1 MSESEAPRE
10 IILEARST
18 GQNLQLLQRVFQS
31 SRIRAETLSRD
42 PIRIKLPAT
51 TRAVSVLL
59 LLLEELKPEG
69 SIMLDGGGTY
79 NIDEEGMSKLR
90 RIAIRSLSTEAP
102 EKPLTAVTH
111 DVSQA
116 PNTTITTAQQVRR
129 DLQTESQSRRP
140 LVQEE
145 QQTGGFKSNEV
156 TVMTMMFAL
165 LIGVVAAFV
174 TILAFVGKMEQLYTD
189 FIFAVAALGA
199 ISIVHR
205 YAGAFKQSKS
215 P

>member
-10 IILEARST
+10 IILEARND

-31 SRIRAETLSRD
+31 SRIKVETVSSD

-69 SIMLDGGGTY
+69 NIILDGGNTY
-79 NIDEEGMSKLR
+79 NIDDEGISKLR
-90 RIAIRSLSTEAP
+90 RIAIRSLSTETTDRA
-102 EKPLTAVTH
+102 LTTKTY
-111 DVSQA
+111 DVPHVSSPPVATAEIHTDMQA
-116 PNTTITTAQQVRR
+116 DSEVRR
-129 DLQTESQSRRP
+129 IPQTS
-140 LVQEE
+140 
-145 QQTGGFKSNEV
+145 GFRSNEV

-174 TILAFVGKMEQLYTD
+174 TVLAFVGKMEQLYAD
-189 FIFAVAALGA
+189 FIFGVAVVGA

-215 P
+215 N